1 MRPNVKGG
9 VWRNTEDEI
18 LKLAVMKYGPHQ
30 WARISSLLTRKSP
43 AQCKARW
50 FEWLDPSI
58 KKTEWSKEEEEKLLH
73 LAKIFPSQ
81 WKTIAPLV
89 GRTAAQCLEHYN
101 RLLDEVQR
109 QQSGSGADAAGGED
123 PRRLRFGE
131 VEPIPET
138 KPAKPD
144 PIDMDEEEKETL
156 SEAKARLSNT
166 MGKKEKRKFRE
177 KQLEEARRLAALQ
190 KKRELKAA
198 GIHYNPK
205 TKNAKDFRD
214 FDISKEIPFFQK
226 PKAGFYEVPEEELR
240 DDPNRDLAFIGKRL
254 DQIENPNYLQRQD
267 KLNKIEDIKRKKKEM
282 MSLPDSIFDLS
293 KKNDVDQTLKRSKLS
308 LPSPQLT
315 EQDIQEI
322 AEYEKANDVTG
333 GQQGVT
339 NALVGKFPVPANR
352 TVARTPLREDV
363 IMMEAQNL
371 LNLSNAETPLKGG
384 NNPSVT
390 PLPVRS
396 SVPTSSSQSSASAT
410 GATPNPLAVHL
421 TPARKQQQQQLD
433 EYSREDKFK
442 KQQNK
447 NQLLSKLKTLPSPS
461 QSYKLAL
468 PDEPMDDMDASASDA
483 TELDQS
489 EHHIREQQQLKHK
502 EQFRLRTRSTVLKRN
517 LPRSQ
522 NYLHIAQGSDSI
534 HIDETSSVP
543 IQTQIQNILASEINR
558 IILHDNLTFPLA
570 LDARA
575 QDDASYQH
583 FSNTELEHADH
594 LLRLE
599 MAQMAS
605 EQPLDAHALLS
616 QMDAMRAQYIYLPS
630 QAKHLA
636 ISSLTPTQLIDALA
650 HQHTDL
656 IHQIKSSSSK
666 SVHLEKKLNIY
677 NGGYHNRCSALLK
690 DIDSLYSAYEKAN
703 IELECFDQ
711 LAATE
716 SVHMD
721 KRLADIQNQV
731 YDQCEIESRLQAK
744 YAALKN
750 ELSSLKSTNN
760 NHNHNNHHNK

>member
-109 QQSGSGADAAGGED
+109 QQTGDTLEGDD

-198 GIHYNPK
+198 GIHYKPK
-205 TKNAKDFRD
+205 TKNASEFRD
-214 FDISKEIPFFQK
+214 FDISKEIPYFQK

-240 DDPNRDLAFIGKRL
+240 DDPNKDLAFIGKRL
-254 DQIENPNYLQRQD
+254 DQIENSNYLQRQD

-282 MSLPDSIFDLS
+282 MSLPDSIFETS
-293 KKNDVDQTLKRSKLS
+293 KNNDVDQTLKRSKLS
-308 LPSPQLT
+308 LPTPQLT
-315 EQDIQEI
+315 DQDIQEI
-322 AEYEKANDVTG
+322 AEYEKLNGSEGTTTG
-333 GQQGVT
+333 K
-339 NALVGKFPVPANR
+339 NNSFPVPAARNV
-352 TVARTPLREDV
+352 VARTPLREDV

-384 NNPSVT
+384 NNPSIT
-390 PLPVRS
+390 PLPNR
-396 SVPTSSSQSSASAT
+396 TSTTTSTTNT
-410 GATPNPLAVHL
+410 GVTPSFTPNPLAANL
-421 TPARKQQQQQLD
+421 TPARKQAVSD
-433 EYSREDKFK
+433 EYGREDKFK

-447 NQLLSKLKTLPSPS
+447 NQLLSKLKSLPSPS

-468 PDEPMDDMDASASDA
+468 PDQPVDDISSNEDDMSNKD
-483 TELDQS
+483 LDKS
-489 EHHIREQQQLKHK
+489 EQHIREQQQLKHK
-502 EQFRLRTRSTVLKRN
+502 EQFKLRTRSTVLKRN
-517 LPRSQ
+517 LPRSH
-522 NYLHIAQGSDSI
+522 NYLHLSQGSDTI
-534 HIDETSSVP
+534 HIDESSNV
-543 IQTQIQNILASEINR
+543 QQQIQNILASEINR
-558 IILHDNLTFPLA
+558 IILHDNLTFPLE
-570 LDARA
+570 LDGHS
-575 QDDASYQH
+575 QDDPSYQH
-583 FSNTELEHADH
+583 FTTAELEHADH
-594 LLRLE
+594 LLRAE
-599 MAQMAS
+599 MALMGS
-605 EQPLDAHALLS
+605 TSPTPDTDALLTH
-616 QMDAMRAQYIYLPS
+616 MDAMRSQYIFVPQENKYLKLDQLNNS
-630 QAKHLA
+630 QLVH
-636 ISSLTPTQLIDALA
+636 SLESQYDTLIN
-650 HQHTDL
+650 
-656 IHQIKSSSSK
+656 QIKSHSSK
-666 SVHLEKKLNIY
+666 SVNLEKKLNIY
-677 NGGYHNRCSALLK
+677 NGGYMNRCTTILK
-690 DIDSLYSAYEKAN
+690 DINTLYQDSEKAN
-703 IELECFDQ
+703 IELNCFEQ
-711 LAATE
+711 LYNNE
-716 SVHMD
+716 SIQME

-731 YDQCEIESRLQAK
+731 YDQCEIESRLQSK
-744 YAALKN
+744 YATLKN
-750 ELSSLKSTNN
+750 ELLSLKS
-760 NHNHNNHHNK
+760 K